1 MSRVKNLHIEVN
13 VCVTLWTI
21 DMILSL
27 LHNAAL
33 KRPQVGLL
41 LVVLTWDQISSCE
54 RWTMTAQQKAQKTLS
69 SLCKAFMFRPSHST
83 RGNFELGGD
92 PSSRS
97 RAWGRRR
104 GFWNPDSSANEEKA
118 DWSISSAVTWQQTF
132 NLRCPNF
139 INFLPWSGKQH
150 VKPTSFTRYTSEL
163 HQLNIDIYI
172 KLLTP
177 PQPMLR

>member
-1 MSRVKNLHIEVN
+1 MLLWKGHRLVFCLLCWPEIRSAAASAGPWQRSRKHRKLFHPYAKHL
-13 VCVTLWTI
+13 CLDRVTRHEET
-21 DMILSL
+21 
-27 LHNAAL
+27 
-33 KRPQVGLL
+33 
-41 LVVLTWDQISSCE
+41 
-54 RWTMTAQQKAQKTLS
+54 S
-69 SLCKAFMFRPSHST
+69 SLPAIPAA
-83 RGNFELGGD
+83 GVG
-92 PSSRS
+92 
-97 RAWGRRR
+97 AWGRRR

-163 HQLNIDIYI
+163 HQLNIHIYI

-177 PQPMLR
+177 PQPTAVQC